1 MNEVLFL
8 APPLAAGLLLGAF
21 FFGGLWWTVNRG
33 VSSQRPALWFF
44 GSMLL
49 RMSITLAGFYFVGPR
64 ELETVAAVS
73 PRLCPGAARRAVAD
87 PPAGCTPQRPR
98 TGDPLCA
105 LVPMR

>member
-49 RMSITLAGFYFVGPR
+49 RMSITLAGFYFVGHENSKR
-64 ELETVAAVS
+64 WLLCLLGFVLA
-73 PRLCPGAARRAVAD
+73 RLVVQWLTRPPVEHRNAR
-87 PPAGCTPQRPR
+87 TPQIPYA
-98 TGDPLCA
+98 P
-105 LVPMR
+105 